1 MTDDFKKKF
10 PDGFLWGAATSAH
23 QVEGNNHNDWS
34 EWEKENAKK
43 LAREAH
49 TKYAKWQQEKFPEV
63 FDPAN
68 YISGRAAD
76 HYNRYEEDFDIAK
89 SLGHNSHRFSIEW
102 SRVEPEEG
110 KFDEKEIE
118 HYRQVVK
125 ALRARGMEPFVTLWH
140 WPLPV
145 WLSTKGGWGSK
156 EIVGYFEQYAKKMA
170 EEIPDVKFWITLN
183 EPEVYASHS
192 YLKGNWTPQKR
203 NYLAYR
209 RVIRN
214 LVRAHKKAYATI
226 KSICPDSKIGI
237 AKHIIYFEAYR
248 NRFVNKFLK
257 KLADMW
263 WNEWFLKK
271 IKGYQDVI
279 GVNNYHHNRINYGF
293 NKNENKEL
301 SDMAWELYPES
312 LAFVVRDLAKYKLP
326 IYVAEHGLADADD
339 SRREWFLTESLK
351 YLHNAIKEG
360 VPVKGYTHWSLLDN
374 FEWDKGFWPRFGLV
388 EIDYKTME
396 RRVRKSAMAYARI
409 CANNGIEQ

>member
-1 MTDDFKKKF
+1 MKYKF
-10 PDGFLWGAATSAH
+10 PKNFLWGAATSAH
-23 QVEGNNHNDWS
+23 QVEGDNHNDWS
-34 EWEKENAKK
+34 KWEKENAEK
-43 LAREAH
+43 LAREAK
-49 TKYAKWQQEKFPEV
+49 TKYAKWQQEKFPEM
-63 FDPAN
+63 FNPAN
-68 YISGRAAD
+68 YISGEAAN
-76 HYNRYEEDFDIAK
+76 HYNLYEKDFDIAK

-102 SRVEPEEG
+102 SRIEPEEG
-110 KFDEKEIE
+110 EFNEKEIE

-145 WLSTKGGWGSK
+145 WLSAKGGWESK
-156 EIVGYFEQYAKKMA
+156 KIADYFERYAGKMA
-170 EEIPDVKFWITLN
+170 KEIPDIKFWITLN

-192 YLKGNWTPQKR
+192 YLSGNWTPQKR
-203 NYLAYR
+203 NYFVYR

-214 LVRAHKKAYATI
+214 LVKAHKKAYTVI
-226 KSICPDSKIGI
+226 KSVQPDSKIGI
-237 AKHIIYFEAYR
+237 AKHNLYFEAYK
-248 NRFVNKFLK
+248 NRLVNKFLK
-257 KLADMW
+257 KISDMW

-271 IKGYQDVI
+271 IKKHQDVI

-293 NKNENKEL
+293 NKNENKKI

-351 YLHNAIKEG
+351 HLQCAIQEG

-388 EIDYKTME
+388 EIDYKTMG
-396 RRVRKSAMAYARI
+396 RRIRNSAQTYAKI
-409 CANNGIEQ
+409 CQSNELE